1 LLSAMIRA
9 SIRRHAHRA
18 DLGENGEKDD
28 QSSAL
33 VTVAA
38 ARRRG
43 GRYVLR
49 HRRCTCRGRQG
60 VALGGPGSAPLK
72 TEASG
77 SATITVNPD
86 KTVSGHVTTKGITG
100 VAAHIHEAAMGKNGA
115 VIVPLAKGDGEWNV
129 PGGARLTD
137 AQYAAFEKGDLYI
150 NVHSAAHPDGEIR
163 GQLKP

>member
-1 LLSAMIRA
+1 LEKTVKKTINRPHWLRWQPLAGAAGAMFFA
-9 SIRRHAHRA
+9 
-18 DLGENGEKDD
+18 
-28 QSSAL
+28 
-33 VTVAA
+33 T
-38 ARRRG
+38 
-43 GRYVLR
+43 
-49 HRRCTCRGRQG
+49 G
-60 VALGGPGSAPLK
+60 VALAADVKVSLSGDQEVPPVK